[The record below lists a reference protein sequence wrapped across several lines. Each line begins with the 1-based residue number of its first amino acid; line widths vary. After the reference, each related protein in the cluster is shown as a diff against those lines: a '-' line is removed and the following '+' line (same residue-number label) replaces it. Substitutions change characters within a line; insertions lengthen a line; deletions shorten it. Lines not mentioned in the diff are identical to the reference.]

1 MALSVR
7 QACCDDW
14 FDRNYLMRNTPSI
27 TPLPA
32 TYVDEVEVKPV
43 NYLRAARIVGE
54 RSLTALVFPR
64 HRPVK
69 QAEKAIPD
77 APVPAERRRG
87 SERRA
92 FSRRIRHA
100 GAGSATAHGP
110 RYDTRAP
117 EERRSSNRRYSDI
130 TTRIEEKA

>member
-1 MALSVR
+1 
-7 QACCDDW
+7 
-14 FDRNYLMRNTPSI
+14 MRNTPSI

-32 TYVDEVEVKPV
+32 TFVDEVEVKPV

-69 QAEKAIPD
+69 QAEEAIPD

-87 SERRA
+87 SERRS
-92 FSRRIRHA
+92 FSRRIWHT
-100 GAGSATAHGP
+100 GAS

-117 EERRSSNRRYSDI
+117 EERRSSNRRHGDI

>member
-1 MALSVR
+1 
-7 QACCDDW
+7 
-14 FDRNYLMRNTPSI
+14 MRNTPSI

-32 TYVDEVEVKPV
+32 TFVDEVEVKPV

-69 QAEKAIPD
+69 QAEKAIPE
-77 APVPAERRRG
+77 ALIPAEERRRG

-100 GAGSATAHGP
+100 GAS

-117 EERRSSNRRYSDI
+117 EERRSSNRRHGDI